1 MQQFGGAYGYGTCA
15 GERGTPARQTRSEK
29 MQPKKTNGPDSL
41 WKHKAKVLA
50 TFLALCLVTAY
61 SGIGFAA

>member
-1 MQQFGGAYGYGTCA
+1 M
-15 GERGTPARQTRSEK
+15 RHDTPRR
-29 MQPKKTNGPDSL
+29 PDSP

-50 TFLALCLVTAY
+50 AFLALCLVTAY

>member
-1 MQQFGGAYGYGTCA
+1 MHL
-15 GERGTPARQTRSEK
+15 EN
-29 MQPKKTNGPDSL
+29 PKRPDSP

-50 TFLALCLVTAY
+50 AFLALCLVTAY